1 MPMLNIEVDLD
12 LYRLLLQTAR
22 TNGLSLQDE
31 CLRRLDGGG
40 RRSRYLE
47 ALLAELDTDDEQQR
61 TQKG

>member
-47 ALLAELDTDDEQQR
+47 ALLAELGTDDEPQR
-61 TQKG
+61 TKKG